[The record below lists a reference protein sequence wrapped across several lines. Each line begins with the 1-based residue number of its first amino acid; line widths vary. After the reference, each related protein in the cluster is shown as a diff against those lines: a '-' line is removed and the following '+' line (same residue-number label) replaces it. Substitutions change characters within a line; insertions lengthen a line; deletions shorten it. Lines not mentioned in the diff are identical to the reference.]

1 MHNQRAR
8 FSNHGVHMTFKFK
21 VAAVAL
27 AISAVGAAHAQKA
40 PQPDYTLSANVGAVS
55 QYRFRGMEQTSG
67 APALQAAV
75 DFAHKSGFYAGAFT
89 SNVTWVRDLNGA
101 SSGTQEVNA
110 FGGYKAEI
118 AKDFTLD
125 VGYIHYMYL
134 NNDSGARGTI
144 GANSYTNANT
154 NEGYVGLTYG
164 IFNVKMYQSFGNF
177 LGNIN
182 SDASTYYELNINLD
196 LGNGLT
202 LVPHVGR
209 QSIKPTTNA
218 DYTDYSLALNK
229 DFGKGWSA
237 SLTAIA
243 TSADDRAGAFYRTT
257 PANNPDK
264 VDRFLGS
271 NTAVLGV
278 KYTF

>member
-1 MHNQRAR
+1 
-8 FSNHGVHMTFKFK
+8 MTFKFK

-27 AISAVGAAHAQKA
+27 AISALGAAHAQKA

-67 APALQAAV
+67 EPALQAAV
-75 DFAHKSGFYAGAFT
+75 DFAHKSGLYAGAFT
-89 SNVTWVRDLNGA
+89 SNVSWVRDVNGA
-101 SSGTQEVNA
+101 SSGTQEVDL
-110 FGGYKAEI
+110 FVGYKANL
-118 AKDFTLD
+118 AKDLTLD
-125 VGYIHYMYL
+125 VGYIHYMFL
-134 NNDSGARGTI
+134 NNDSGARGTPGQTLYT
-144 GANSYTNANT
+144 GADT
-154 NEGYVGLTYG
+154 NESYLGLTYG
-164 IFNVKMYQSFGNF
+164 IFNVKMYQSQGNF
-177 LGNIN
+177 LGNIR

-209 QSIKPTTNA
+209 QSVKPTTNG

-257 PANNPDK
+257 PANNPGR

-271 NTAVLGV
+271 STAVLGV
-278 KYTF
+278 KYSF

>member
-1 MHNQRAR
+1 
-8 FSNHGVHMTFKFK
+8 MTFKFK
-21 VAAVAL
+21 VAAAAVAFL
-27 AISAVGAAHAQKA
+27 AIGAAQAQKA
-40 PQPDYTLSANVGAVS
+40 PVPDYTLSANVAGVS

-67 APALQAAV
+67 APALQAGV

-89 SNVTWVRDLNGA
+89 SNVTWVRDYAGA
-101 SSGTQEVNA
+101 TSGTQEVDLFA
-110 FGGYKAEI
+110 GYKANL
-118 AKDFTLD
+118 AKDLTLD
-125 VGYIHYMYL
+125 VGFIEYMFL
-134 NNDSGARGTI
+134 NNNSGASGTP
-144 GANSYTNANT
+144 GANSYTGVDT
-154 NEGYVGLTYG
+154 TEGYVGLTYG
-164 IFNVKMYQSFGNF
+164 MFNVKMSQSFGNF
-177 LGNIN
+177 MGNIR

-209 QSIKPTTNA
+209 QTIKPTTNG

-243 TSADDRAGAFYRTT
+243 TSADDRAGAFYRTV
-257 PANNPDK
+257 PASNPDR

-271 NTAVLGV
+271 STAVLGV